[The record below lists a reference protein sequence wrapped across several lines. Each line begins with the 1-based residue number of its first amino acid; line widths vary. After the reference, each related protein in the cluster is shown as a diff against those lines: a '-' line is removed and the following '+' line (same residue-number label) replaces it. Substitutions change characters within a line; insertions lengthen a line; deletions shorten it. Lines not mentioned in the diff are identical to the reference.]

1 MGSGIKRGLRTKCG
15 LPTAVRVLTGGRNYY
30 LMHAINS
37 FVFALAG
44 VRPIS
49 RLTAQAQNTVPQHL
63 LFQHPNVLYSNAL
76 SKLTLLQVKY

>member
-1 MGSGIKRGLRTKCG
+1 MGSGIKRELRTKCG
-15 LPTAVRVLTGGRNYY
+15 LPTAVRVLTDRNYY
-30 LMHAINS
+30 VMHAINS

-76 SKLTLLQVKY
+76 SKLRLLQVKY